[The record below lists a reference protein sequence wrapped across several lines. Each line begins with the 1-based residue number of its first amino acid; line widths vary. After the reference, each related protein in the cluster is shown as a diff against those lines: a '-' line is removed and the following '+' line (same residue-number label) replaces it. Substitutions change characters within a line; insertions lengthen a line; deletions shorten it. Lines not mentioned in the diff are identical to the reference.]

1 MNSYTF
7 NLQPLEGLQWFV
19 GFSPQSGGGATPF
32 GPDLAAVVHELN
44 WKDWEPR
51 GHFGC
56 DLKHNIMQNTFV
68 GRLKFR
74 AFVWTAISLKTL
86 VHNPQTHLDCNTP
99 GMWLASDE
107 LEVRGDGRSGSN
119 VGRIVSKAASGR
131 AACTHP
137 FGDLVFPVCIEDDF
151 LLFSF
156 VFLLLWGICLHCF
169 RWVCQYDG
177 GFKHSVIPPTHSHC
191 KGMIWAPTDS
201 TVANVEDFP
210 LHPSNTAIHSWSLCL
225 CFWQHCGTLMGRE
238 AGARPFLPRWYSDFA
253 TGLTGCYT
261 GGQNIMVIIQNRPT
275 VVYEPCGST
284 ADCAAFLNTT
294 HNCCIQSGLIPTVPS
309 QISVIKQA
317 KLSYLR

>member
-1 MNSYTF
+1 M
-7 NLQPLEGLQWFV
+7 
-19 GFSPQSGGGATPF
+19 
-32 GPDLAAVVHELN
+32 
-44 WKDWEPR
+44 
-51 GHFGC
+51 
-56 DLKHNIMQNTFV
+56 
-68 GRLKFR
+68 
-74 AFVWTAISLKTL
+74 
-86 VHNPQTHLDCNTP
+86 
-99 GMWLASDE
+99 
-107 LEVRGDGRSGSN
+107 
-119 VGRIVSKAASGR
+119 
-131 AACTHP
+131 
-137 FGDLVFPVCIEDDF
+137 FPVCIEDDF

-261 GGQNIMVIIQNRPT
+261 GGSEHHGYHSEQAN
-275 VVYEPCGST
+275 
-284 ADCAAFLNTT
+284 
-294 HNCCIQSGLIPTVPS
+294 SGLWALWEYCRLCSVFKHYTQLLYTIWADSYCPIANFCDKTG
-309 QISVIKQA
+309 QIVI
-317 KLSYLR
+317 LEVTFDGHWYTGLW